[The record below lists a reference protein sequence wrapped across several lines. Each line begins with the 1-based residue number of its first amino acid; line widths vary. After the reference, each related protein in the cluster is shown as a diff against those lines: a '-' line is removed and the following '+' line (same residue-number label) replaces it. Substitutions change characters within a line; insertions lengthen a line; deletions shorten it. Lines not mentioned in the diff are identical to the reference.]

1 MTSEGREVPFLFYL
15 LRGIILGSWSELR
28 LACTF
33 YPPPL
38 RVLAVE
44 ATQLLSDL
52 CPSDSTRC
60 STRCGQA
67 SKEAPVSWGRV
78 TATGC
83 RELEVASACVLLG
96 SFFVS

>member
-1 MTSEGREVPFLFYL
+1 MPALSTLPRSESPVP
-15 LRGIILGSWSELR
+15 S
-28 LACTF
+28 T
-33 YPPPL
+33 
-38 RVLAVE
+38 VE

-52 CPSDSTRC
+52 CPSGSTRC
-60 STRCGQA
+60 RTRCGQA

-96 SFFVS
+96 SFFVSKDSPEGQSLTAPVRNIHGNSSR